1 MMLYIYTYTQAAD
14 VGVAQRAA
22 GGAVPRARAR
32 VVPQGAADSV
42 LLGADHPLSQRA
54 LVGFNAH
61 ADGGSP

>member
-1 MMLYIYTYTQAAD
+1 ME
-14 VGVAQRAA
+14 GRNEQRAEQC
-22 GGAVPRARAR
+22 RELARAWYLKGLLIR
-32 VVPQGAADSV
+32 CE